1 MHLSGLTSGL
11 TRRKIDMRAVGEVIV
26 AAAGAVASGTAAG
39 RLTPQGEAAAVPT
52 RIRRVE
58 WVRLEGATTG
68 PRAIASVG
76 ARTA

>member
-26 AAAGAVASGTAAG
+26 AAAGSVASGTAAV
-39 RLTPQGEAAAVPT
+39 RLTPQEEAAAVPT

-58 WVRLEGATTG
+58 GVRLEGATTG
-68 PRAIASVG
+68 PRAIASDG

>member
-11 TRRKIDMRAVGEVIV
+11 TRRKIDMLAVGEVIV
-26 AAAGAVASGTAAG
+26 AAAGAVASGTAAV
-39 RLTPQGEAAAVPT
+39 RLTPQEEAAAVPT

>member
-39 RLTPQGEAAAVPT
+39 RLAPQGEAAAVPT

-58 WVRLEGATTG
+58 WVRLWGATTG
-68 PRAIASVG
+68 PRAIASDG

>member
-11 TRRKIDMRAVGEVIV
+11 TRRKIDMRAIGEVIV
-26 AAAGAVASGTAAG
+26 AGGTAAG
-39 RLTPQGEAAAVPT
+39 RLAPQGEAAAVPT

-58 WVRLEGATTG
+58 WVRLWGATTG
-68 PRAIASVG
+68 PRAIASDG